1 MAKTKR
7 RLASD
12 VPSSPASS
20 RPALGLDDL
29 DRQLIHILEQRA
41 RAIAVDAESHQADS
55 VTRLY
60 ARTSAFLAET
70 ELGEG
75 LPKPLWEMLFR
86 AMDSACLASVRT
98 TRVLFLGP
106 EDSYSHLATLKYFGA
121 GAELCPVASIAAVF
135 EAVVRQEADFG
146 VVPIENS
153 TDGRVVDT
161 LGMFLKHSV
170 RICGEVQLPIHH
182 NLLSRSPR
190 NEIREVHS
198 KPQALSQC
206 RGWLAQNLPEA
217 KLVEIS
223 STAAAAKLAAERPGV
238 AAVASIEAG
247 TRYGLNVVQ
256 ANIEDNRNNVTRF
269 AILGSSP
276 TQPTGNDKTAILF
289 QVAHQPGALAD
300 TMNLFKKGGLNLTWI
315 ESFPLPGSTNEYLFF
330 VELEGH
336 AATPQVTKTLVQLG
350 KRAQRLEILG
360 SYPRSA
366 RPT

>member
-1 MAKTKR
+1 
-7 RLASD
+7 
-12 VPSSPASS
+12 
-20 RPALGLDDL
+20 
-29 DRQLIHILEQRA
+29 
-41 RAIAVDAESHQADS
+41 
-55 VTRLY
+55 
-60 ARTSAFLAET
+60 
-70 ELGEG
+70 
-75 LPKPLWEMLFR
+75 
-86 AMDSACLASVRT
+86 
-98 TRVLFLGP
+98 
-106 EDSYSHLATLKYFGA
+106 LATLKYFGPA
-121 GAELCPVASIAAVF
+121 AQLCPVASIAAVF
-135 EAVVRQEADFG
+135 ESVVRQEAEYG

-161 LGMFLKHSV
+161 LGMFLKHRV
-170 RICGEVQLPIHH
+170 QICAEVQLPIHH
-182 NLLSRSPR
+182 NLLSRTGR

-217 KLVEIS
+217 KLVEVS
-223 STAAAAKLAAERPGV
+223 STAAAAKLAAEHSGV
-238 AAVASIEAG
+238 AAVASIEAA

-269 AILGSSP
+269 AILGNSP
-276 TQPTGNDKTAILF
+276 NQPTGNDKTAILF

-336 AATPQVTKTLVQLG
+336 AGTAKVGKTLEQLR